1 MSLKSSLTHFILIL
15 LKTLHLDSKIRG
27 HCWMDPSPAVILAQ
41 FQILK
46 NALRWDVDA
55 VSKRNMRIREID
67 RDHPISGHDGEWLGV
82 LGGAWGAFL
91 RYCMFIPVCTCMCI
105 HSNAQHHCMLRF
117 DSRFWILFLVPCIL
131 RHCALILQ

>member
-1 MSLKSSLTHFILIL
+1 M
-15 LKTLHLDSKIRG
+15 
-27 HCWMDPSPAVILAQ
+27 ILAQ

-91 RYCMFIPVCTCMCI
+91 RYRMLSLCVCT
-105 HSNAQHHCMLRF
+105 
-117 DSRFWILFLVPCIL
+117 
-131 RHCALILQ
+131 

>member
-1 MSLKSSLTHFILIL
+1 
-15 LKTLHLDSKIRG
+15 
-27 HCWMDPSPAVILAQ
+27 MDPSETVIFDQ

-46 NALRWDVDA
+46 HALKWDVDA

-91 RYCMFIPVCTCMCI
+91 RLKKIGKWKKRP
-105 HSNAQHHCMLRF
+105 
-117 DSRFWILFLVPCIL
+117 
-131 RHCALILQ
+131 

>member
-1 MSLKSSLTHFILIL
+1 
-15 LKTLHLDSKIRG
+15 
-27 HCWMDPSPAVILAQ
+27 MDPSPAVILAQ

-67 RDHPISGHDGEWLGV
+67 REYPISGHNGEWLGV

-91 RYCMFIPVCTCMCI
+91 RYCTSVRSLLCVLYVVSTKHKCVLRY
-105 HSNAQHHCMLRF
+105 SLRF
-117 DSRFWILFLVPCIL
+117 RTLNRTPSAVQWLY
-131 RHCALILQ
+131 

>member
-1 MSLKSSLTHFILIL
+1 MCHARQPLNVSIFNYFNLI
-15 LKTLHLDSKIRG
+15 LDSKIRG

-91 RYCMFIPVCTCMCI
+91 RYRMLSPCVCT
-105 HSNAQHHCMLRF
+105 
-117 DSRFWILFLVPCIL
+117 
-131 RHCALILQ
+131 